1 MTSPVENHYVIQVQ
15 AGQGRVYHCLTEHKD
30 QVSNLNLLD
39 WSLNNV
45 FKDCGLVKT
54 SVQVSE
60 DCKEQL
66 NRRQVW
72 TTFKKIQTN
81 NSCELCLSGDGG
93 RGLQIR
99 CESDQRLWPRA
110 CCAAVRQ
117 QGGEGGRSARCCP
130 TLHCAA
136 LPGGR
141 GEGGESQGD
150 NLLLKMQ
157 PYKTCTNRSGAGAS
171 LRCRRSDAH

>member
-1 MTSPVENHYVIQVQ
+1 MTFPVGIDDVIQVQ

-30 QVSNLNLLD
+30 QVSRCQVSIFCKLVFKR
-39 WSLNNV
+39 NV
-45 FKDCGLVKT
+45 FKDYGLVKT

-99 CESDQRLWPRA
+99 CESDQRLRPRA

-157 PYKTCTNRSGAGAS
+157 P
-171 LRCRRSDAH
+171 

>member
-1 MTSPVENHYVIQVQ
+1 MLSRCKLVKAEYTI
-15 AGQGRVYHCLTEHKD
+15 
-30 QVSNLNLLD
+30 VSRSTRTRFQDVKSQSFELIFKR
-39 WSLNNV
+39 NV

-72 TTFKKIQTN
+72 TNFKKIQTN

-93 RGLQIR
+93 RGLQVR
-99 CESDQRLWPRA
+99 CESDQRLRPRA

-157 PYKTCTNRSGAGAS
+157 PQTTCTNRSGAGAS